1 MTTNAQYLRRAHR
14 VTLALVVAVVALIAV
29 SCGSDESSNDSSKLA
44 NDLSGAMV
52 LAFPDG
58 FSNLAAKC
66 FGTTMVFSTYHANDG
81 RAVAVAPGHEW
92 CTDGVLTVEETLR

>member
-1 MTTNAQYLRRAHR
+1 MKNLRRIAL
-14 VTLALVVAVVALIAV
+14 VAAASLALVA
-29 SCGSDESSNDSSKLA
+29 CGSDETSNDSAKLA

-66 FGTTMVFSTYHANDG
+66 FGTTMVFSTYHNADG
-81 RAVAVAPGHEW
+81 RAVAVAPNHEW
-92 CTDGVLTVEETLR
+92 CEDGQLTVEETLK